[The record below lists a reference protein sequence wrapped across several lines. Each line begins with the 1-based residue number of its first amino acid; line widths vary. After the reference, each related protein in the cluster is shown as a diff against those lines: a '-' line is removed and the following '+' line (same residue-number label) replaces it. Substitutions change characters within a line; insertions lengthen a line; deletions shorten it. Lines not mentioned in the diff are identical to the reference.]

1 MKSTLL
7 KMMTN
12 EVTVDLNVLG
22 VLMKNIIMG
31 NVNSTMII
39 TVNRSTSGLG
49 STHVSQEPAK
59 PEEFRGGIG
68 ESTVLSFS
76 TGMSNNK
83 LFLAMSR
90 DKRGTQ

>member
-12 EVTVDLNVLG
+12 KVTVDLNMLG
-22 VLMKNIIMG
+22 ALMKNIIMG
-31 NVNSTMII
+31 NVNSTTII
-39 TVNRSTSGLG
+39 TVNRSTGGLG

-68 ESTVLSFS
+68 ESTVPSFS
-76 TGMSNNK
+76 TGTSNK
-83 LFLAMSR
+83 RLFLITPR
-90 DKRGTQ
+90 DKRGIQ